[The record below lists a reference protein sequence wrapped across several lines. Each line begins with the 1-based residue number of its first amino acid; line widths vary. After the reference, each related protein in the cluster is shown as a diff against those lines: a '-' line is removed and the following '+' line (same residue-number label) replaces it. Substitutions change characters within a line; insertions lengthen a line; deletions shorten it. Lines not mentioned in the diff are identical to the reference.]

1 MMQTVSKYHPLAHY
15 QWGNSCD
22 GWILVDAETFSVKQ
36 EKMPP
41 LASEDFHYHKKS
53 QQFFY
58 ILSGTATFEADNKV
72 YTVRRGEGF
81 HILPGTIHRVC
92 NYAAEPLEF
101 ILSSQ
106 PSTHNDRY
114 NII

>member
-1 MMQTVSKYHPLAHY
+1 MLPVSKYNPVAHY
-15 QWGNSCD
+15 RWGSSCD
-22 GWILVDAETFSVKQ
+22 GWVLVDSDAFSVKQ
-36 EKMPP
+36 EIMPP
-41 LASEDFHYHKKS
+41 LAAENFHYHKKA

-58 ILSGTATFEADNKV
+58 ILNGTATFETDDKV

-81 HILPGTIHRVC
+81 HILPGTIHRVI
-92 NYAAEPLEF
+92 NLAAEPLEF

-106 PSTHNDRY
+106 PSTLNDRY

>member
-1 MMQTVSKYHPLAHY
+1 MLPVSKYH
-15 QWGNSCD
+15 
-22 GWILVDAETFSVKQ
+22 
-36 EKMPP
+36 
-41 LASEDFHYHKKS
+41 KKA
-53 QQFFY
+53 QQSFY
-58 ILSGTATFEADNKV
+58 ILNGTATFEADDKV

-81 HILPGTIHRVC
+81 HILPGTIHRVI
-92 NYAAEPLEF
+92 NLAAEPLEF

>member
-1 MMQTVSKYHPLAHY
+1 MQPVSKYQPLAHY

-22 GWILVDAETFSVKQ
+22 GWILADTPMLSVKQ
-36 EKMPP
+36 EMMP
-41 LASEDFHYHKKS
+41 AQSAEAFHYHEKA

-58 ILSGTATFEADNKV
+58 ILSGIATFEVEDKQC
-72 YTVRRGEGF
+72 TVRRGEGF
-81 HILPGTIHRVC
+81 HVLPGVIHRIA

>member
-1 MMQTVSKYHPLAHY
+1 MLPVSKYQPIAHY

-22 GWILVDAETFSVKQ
+22 SWILVNAETLSVKQ
-36 EKMPP
+36 EKMP
-41 LASEDFHYHKKS
+41 ASTFEDSHYHKKA

-58 ILSGTATFEADNKV
+58 ILSGIATFEADNKV
-72 YTVRRGEGF
+72 YTVRRGEVF

-92 NYAAEPLEF
+92 NHAAEPLEF

-106 PSTHNDRY
+106 PSTQNDRY